1 MVLSVTLV
9 ATVPACHTRC
19 CAASGMCTT
28 GLSLMH
34 AWVQASGK
42 QSLLVPRNLSSIIWA
57 WGTFGH
63 APAAMALLL
72 EAAEARMQQ
81 HNDQDVANL
90 MSGLAAC
97 ERPDLATPGLM
108 SAAEQHACSIAA
120 SFSPQVLP
128 SQSYGCIL

>member
-1 MVLSVTLV
+1 
-9 ATVPACHTRC
+9 
-19 CAASGMCTT
+19 
-28 GLSLMH
+28 MH

-42 QSLLVPRNLSSIIWA
+42 QSLLIPRNLSSIIWA

-63 APAAMALLL
+63 APAAMAFLL

-108 SAAEQHACSIAA
+108 SAAERHACSIAA
-120 SFSPQVLP
+120 SFSPQVSPP
-128 SQSYGCIL
+128 SQSHGCVL